1 MSISAVPL
9 SLARLAFLAILPAL
23 VWAIYYPGLSGDFE
37 FDDGVNILDNTK
49 LLLETLDWDSIRR
62 VLASGDAG
70 PLGRPISMLSFAL
83 NYYFSGFDP
92 YYFKLVNVLIHMLNA
107 CLVFVVAKALL
118 RYVMPDDT
126 NEWRL
131 DGYSLLLALL
141 WAVSPINL
149 TSVLYVVQRMTSLS
163 ALFSLCAVYCYVNWR
178 IACLSGNVR
187 GFAWTRLFACLAALL
202 ASILAKEVGVMTFA
216 YLAAIEITVFK
227 FRDEQRGA
235 EFSHK
240 GLQLA
245 FAVPAVLALVAVIWQ
260 LLNQDWRGFA
270 AGYSIRDFT
279 LEQRLLT
286 QARVIFVYVRQVVL
300 PDISWMGLYHDDYEL
315 SKGLFQPI
323 STLISICSLLGLVLI
338 ALWSVTRVPWLAFG
352 LLWFLLGHSLESTI
366 FPLELIHEHRNYLP
380 SIGLFVAL
388 LGKFHYLAARLPK
401 LHSIVT
407 VACIL
412 MILIY
417 AIQTR
422 IRADQWA
429 NLFDHAAIEVA
440 NHPNSER
447 ANYQLGRMYFKL
459 YFSDKKDDYY
469 SKASHYF
476 SAASSVNSGQ
486 NGGLFG
492 LIHLAY
498 LADKPVNRVWLDELK
513 QRLRLKPM
521 YPSNVPMMNNLFN
534 CQTYHYCKLPADDLA
549 GLADAV
555 KRNSTAQRDVRA
567 SMDSL
572 LGVYYASK
580 IGDGRLAER
589 YLLSAF
595 ELNPLPE
602 HALNISGLYIWVK
615 EYAKARQY
623 LDLAIGLDR
632 HGYFRDEILR
642 QKSQIDSA
650 R

>member
-1 MSISAVPL
+1 MRVATYLYRLSPLVAV
-9 SLARLAFLAILPAL
+9 AFLVLLIWF
-23 VWAIYYPGLSGDFE
+23 VYYPGLSGDFE

-49 LLLETLDWDSIRR
+49 LLLETIDWGSMRR

-92 YYFKLVNVLIHMLNA
+92 YYFKLVNVLIHILNA
-107 CLVFVVAKALL
+107 CLVFVVARALF
-118 RYVMPDDT
+118 RYVMCDDA
-126 NEWRL
+126 NGWRL
-131 DGYSLLLALL
+131 DCYPLLLASL

-163 ALFSLCAVYCYVNWR
+163 ALFSLCAIYCYVNWR
-178 IACLSGNVR
+178 IACLSGNAR
-187 GFAWTRLFACLAALL
+187 AFAWAKLFACMLAFM

-216 YLAAIEITVFK
+216 YLAVIELTIFR
-227 FRDEQRGA
+227 FRDEQTRA

-240 GLQLA
+240 SLQIA
-245 FAVPAVLALVAVIWQ
+245 FAVPTALALAAVVWQ

-286 QARVIFVYVRQVVL
+286 QARVVFVYVRQVVL
-300 PDISWMGLYHDDYEL
+300 PDISWMGLYHDDYVF
-315 SKGLFQPI
+315 SKGLLQPI
-323 STLISICSLLGLVLI
+323 STLISICSLFCIVLI
-338 ALWSVTRVPWLAFG
+338 ILWSLKRAPWLAFG
-352 LLWFLLGHSLESTI
+352 LLWFFLGHSLESTI

-380 SIGLFVAL
+380 SIGLLITL
-388 LGKFHYLAARLPK
+388 LGAFHCLAASWPK
-401 LHSIVT
+401 LNGVIVVT
-407 VACIL
+407 CML
-412 MILIY
+412 MVLIY
-417 AIQTR
+417 SIQTR

-440 NHPNSER
+440 NHPESER

-459 YFSDKKDDYY
+459 YFADKRDDYY
-469 SKASHYF
+469 RKASNYLTAAV
-476 SAASSVNSGQ
+476 AASSGQ

-492 LIHLAY
+492 LIQLAY
-498 LADKPVNRVWLDELK
+498 LADKPIDRSWIDELK
-513 QRLRLKPM
+513 QRLRLRPM

-534 CQTYHYCKLPADDLA
+534 CQTYHYCKLPVDDLV
-549 GLADAV
+549 GLTDAA
-555 KRNSTAQRDVRA
+555 KRNPTAQKDVRA
-567 SMDSL
+567 TMDSL

-580 IGDGRLAER
+580 IADGRTAER

-602 HALNISGLYIWVK
+602 HALNISSLYIWVK
-615 EYAKARQY
+615 EYAKARQF
-623 LDLAIGLDR
+623 LELATGLDR
-632 HGYFRDEILR
+632 LGYFKDEIQR

-650 R
+650 H

>member
-1 MSISAVPL
+1 MFTSAVPRR
-9 SLARLAFLAILPAL
+9 LARLALWAILPIL
-23 VWAIYYPGLSGDFE
+23 VWIIYYPGLSGDFE

-49 LLLETLDWDSIRR
+49 LLLETLDWNSIRR

-92 YYFKLVNVLIHMLNA
+92 YYFKLVNVLIHVFNA
-107 CLVFVVAKALL
+107 CLVFAVARRLF
-118 RYVMPDDT
+118 RYAMPDADT
-126 NEWRL
+126 KWRW

-149 TSVLYVVQRMTSLS
+149 TSILYVVQRMTSLS
-163 ALFSLCAVYCYVNWR
+163 ALFSLCAIYCYSNWR
-178 IACLSGNVR
+178 IACMSGNAR
-187 GFAWTRLFACLAALL
+187 GYAWPKLLACMIAFS
-202 ASILAKEVGVMTFA
+202 ASILAKENGVMTFT
-216 YLAAIEITVFK
+216 YLAVIELTVFK
-227 FRDEQRGA
+227 FREQPSGE
-235 EFSHK
+235 EFRHK
-240 GLQLA
+240 GLLLA
-245 FAVPAVLALVAVIWQ
+245 AAVPILLAVVAVTWQ

-286 QARVIFVYVRQVVL
+286 QARVIFVYVRQVIL
-300 PDISWMGLYHDDYEL
+300 PDVSWMGLYHDDYVL
-315 SKGLFQPI
+315 SKGLLQPV
-323 STLISICSLLGLVLI
+323 STLVSLCALFGLVVM
-338 ALWSVTRVPWLAFG
+338 ALWSVNRAPWLAFG

-380 SIGLFVAL
+380 SIGLLVAL
-388 LGKFHYLAARLPK
+388 LGAFHYLVSRFPK
-401 LHSIVT
+401 LKSVIAVT
-407 VACIL
+407 CML
-412 MILIY
+412 MVLIY

-429 NLFDHAAIEVA
+429 NLFDHAAIEVV
-440 NHPNSER
+440 NHPKSER

-459 YFSDKKDDYY
+459 YFSDKKEDYY
-469 SKASHYF
+469 LKASHYF
-476 SAASSVNSGQ
+476 NAAAAVNRGQ

-492 LIHLAY
+492 LIQLAY
-498 LADKPVNRVWLDELK
+498 LADKPVDRAWVDELK
-513 QRLRLKPM
+513 QRLRLRPM

-534 CQTYHYCKLPADDLA
+534 CQTYHYCKLPVEDLV
-549 GLADAV
+549 GLTDAV
-555 KRNSTAQRDVRA
+555 KRNPTALKDVRA
-567 SMDSL
+567 TMDSL

-602 HALNISGLYIWVK
+602 HALNISSLYIWVK
-615 EYAKARQY
+615 EYAKARQFLETAAR
-623 LDLAIGLDR
+623 LDKL
-632 HGYFRDEILR
+632 GYFKDEIQR
-642 QKSQIDSA
+642 QKSQVDA
-650 R
+650 AH